1 MSTDRS
7 RLADSLL
14 HSFQQDPDD
23 SPKASPT
30 DITTLPEPHSA
41 GPPVNLAAGPSSPR
55 HAATTS
61 RMRSS
66 IACIRCR
73 RSKVKCVN
81 AGVGTPCRSCE
92 NSGRECTYP
101 SPIAT
106 GTRRRDSLSG
116 KPEGYGDG
124 ERRQRPRK
132 STHTFVANP
141 MSGMSAR
148 ASLDALDSSLLTPAV
163 WQELFDIFQVH
174 YSADLPFLHP
184 PTFLK
189 PLHQANLQQNMR
201 PPAPNDSSSSPR
213 PPASPEFLLSFLA
226 LTARFHPKLVAHHS
240 PPTSARPSNPLIASE
255 YYAAAAGEKLV
266 GSWSESSFHD
276 INRIQA
282 SLMLGLHEWG
292 MCRGARAWL
301 TIGAAIRQAQA
312 MGLQYEL
319 DLDDEPL
326 SRSLALDCEAERLGI
341 GRKSSWS
348 DGRDDGNLFI
358 QQEIRRRTFWSCY
371 IMDRYLSSGKYRPQ
385 MLQAKELRIQLPAS
399 ERSFLFAEKVRTLM
413 LGEDENDEI
422 GRVEMQNLRHKSV
435 ALGGSPEPDSKN
447 GVVDDDSARLE
458 TGADEGLVS
467 RYIKILEIYGKVV
480 KWSCAGGR
488 RYKNSQSLDEALH

>member
-1 MSTDRS
+1 MSTEHT
-7 RLADSLL
+7 RLAESLL
-14 HSFQQDPDD
+14 HSLQGPD
-23 SPKASPT
+23 SPQPSPT
-30 DITTLPEPHSA
+30 ASTAADSAPAGTLVHD
-41 GPPVNLAAGPSSPR
+41 AAGPLPR
-55 HAATTS
+55 QAAS

-101 SPIAT
+101 SPVAT

-116 KPEGYGDG
+116 KPEGFGDG
-124 ERRQRPRK
+124 ERRQRQRK

-141 MSGMSAR
+141 MSGMSPR
-148 ASLDALDSSLLTPAV
+148 PPMDALDSSLLTPTV
-163 WQELFDIFQVH
+163 WQELFDTFQIH

-189 PLHQANLQQNMR
+189 PLHRAKLQSQTTLST
-201 PPAPNDSSSSPR
+201 PNDGLSNPR
-213 PPASPEFLLSFLA
+213 PPESLEFLLAFLA

-240 PPTSARPSNPLIASE
+240 PPTSARASNPLIASE
-255 YYAAAAGEKLV
+255 YYAAAANERLTNN
-266 GSWSESSFHD
+266 WSDSNLQD
-276 INRIQA
+276 IDRIQA
-282 SLMLGLHEWG
+282 LLMLGLHEWG
-292 MCRGARAWL
+292 MCRGAKAWL
-301 TIGAAIRQAQA
+301 TIGTAIRQAQA

-326 SRSLALDCEAERLGI
+326 SRSMALNCEAERLGVEN
-341 GRKSSWS
+341 RKSSFS
-348 DGRDDGNLFI
+348 DNREDGDAFI

-385 MLQAKELRIQLPAS
+385 MLQARELRIQLPAS
-399 ERSFLFAEKVRTLM
+399 ERSFMFAEKVRTLM
-413 LGEDENDEI
+413 LGEEENDDI
-422 GRVEMQNLRHKSV
+422 GRAEMQHTRQASV
-435 ALGGSPEPDSKN
+435 KLGTNGAAGSESPSKTAEEEER
-447 GVVDDDSARLE
+447 ARLE

-480 KWSCAGGR
+480 KWSCGGGR
-488 RYKNSQSLDEALH
+488 R